1 MIQHGC
7 WSKTTGLV
15 FRPKACRK
23 FSSDSSARFQRVR
36 MGASGWD
43 STLFEPSSRRWADSP
58 RTEHGGRR
66 IHFRGRVALRAAGED
81 MSRCVLV
88 VDDSPDVLEAMKMV
102 LLSARSVVL
111 TATDGKVALTSF
123 VMVRPRP

>member
-1 MIQHGC
+1 
-7 WSKTTGLV
+7 
-15 FRPKACRK
+15 
-23 FSSDSSARFQRVR
+23 
-36 MGASGWD
+36 
-43 STLFEPSSRRWADSP
+43 
-58 RTEHGGRR
+58 
-66 IHFRGRVALRAAGED
+66 